1 MEVPM
6 TRPGGT
12 RRLAYLVATV
22 GGVGRIPVVPGTFGT
37 LAAVPLAWLAA
48 VTSGPLLF
56 GCVLAAVALL
66 GTWAA
71 GVVEQEEGSSDPS
84 MVVVDEVAGFLAT
97 VAFLPPSLLT
107 YLAAFLL
114 FRVLDITKPF
124 PARRAEKFHGG
135 LGIMADDLIVGVYGN
150 LILRAGLLLIGR
162 T

>member
-1 MEVPM
+1 M
-6 TRPGGT
+6 TRRGGT

-48 VTSGPLLF
+48 AAGGPLLF
-56 GCVLAAVALL
+56 GCVLAAVVLL

-71 GVVEQEEGSSDPS
+71 GVVEKEEGSSDPS
-84 MVVVDEVAGFLAT
+84 LVVVDEVAGFLAT
-97 VAFLPPSLLT
+97 VAFLPPSPLP

-135 LGIMADDLIVGVYGN
+135 FGIMADDLIVGVYGN
-150 LILRAGLLLIGR
+150 LILRAALLLIGR

>member
-1 MEVPM
+1 MIP
-6 TRPGGT
+6 PGGT

-22 GGVGRIPVVPGTFGT
+22 GNVGRIPWVPGTFGT

-48 VTSGPLLF
+48 KTGSPLLF
-56 GCVLAAVALL
+56 GCVLAAVVLL

-71 GVVEQEEGSSDPS
+71 GVVEKEEGASDPS
-84 MVVVDEVAGFLAT
+84 LVVVDEVAGFLAT
-97 VAFLPPSLLT
+97 VAFLPAASLT

-124 PARRAEKFHGG
+124 PARRAEKIHGG
-135 LGIMADDLIVGVYGN
+135 LGIMADDLIVGIYGN
-150 LILRAGLLLIGR
+150 LILRAGLLFIGR